1 MRLDS
6 FYVKN
11 LSTMGY
17 IFLKIMWIGVI
28 LLEDTAENWVGEEKI
43 VKKWFKNA
51 SREVEKIKFSYPG
64 EEDTP
69 SPGPY
74 PPQPRASIHHPPCTP
89 IEVLCS

>member
-1 MRLDS
+1 
-6 FYVKN
+6 
-11 LSTMGY
+11 
-17 IFLKIMWIGVI
+17 MWIGMI

-74 PPQPRASIHHPPCTP
+74 PPRPRPFGPWHVSSAPPLHPYRSTVFLDAALA
-89 IEVLCS
+89 E